1 MTNQVAK
8 VVKNETFLME
18 KWEDEEFIEGKLAEL
33 GFDMEHTSWVYSWTV
48 PSWVSDE
55 KKESIIGRLEESNYR
70 SYLVNVRQE
79 SPR

>member
-1 MTNQVAK
+1 MANKVAK

-18 KWEDEEFIEGKLAEL
+18 KWEDEEFIEARLTEL
-33 GFDMEHTSWVYSWTV
+33 GFNMACTTWVYSWTV
-48 PSWVSDE
+48 PSWVPDA
-55 KKESIIGRLEESNYR
+55 KKKTIVDKLEASNYR

>member
-1 MTNQVAK
+1 MANIMDK

-18 KWEDEEFIEGKLAEL
+18 KWEDEEFIDEKLSEL
-33 GFDMEHTSWVYSWTV
+33 GFDMEYTSWVYSWTV
-48 PSWVSDE
+48 PSWVTDA
-55 KKESIIGRLEESNYR
+55 KKKTIVDKLEASNYR

>member
-1 MTNQVAK
+1 MANIMAK

-18 KWEDEEFIEGKLAEL
+18 KWEDEEFIDEKLSEL
-33 GFDMEHTSWVYSWTV
+33 GFNMEHTSWVYSWTV
-48 PSWVSDE
+48 PSWVPDA
-55 KKESIIGRLEESNYR
+55 KKKAIVDKLEASNYR

>member
-1 MTNQVAK
+1 MANIMDK

-18 KWEDEEFIEGKLAEL
+18 KWEDEEFIDEKLSEL
-33 GFDMEHTSWVYSWTV
+33 GFNMEYTSWVYSWTV
-48 PSWVSDE
+48 PSWVPDAE
-55 KKESIIGRLEESNYR
+55 KKAIVDKLEASNYR

>member
-1 MTNQVAK
+1 MANIMDK

-18 KWEDEEFIEGKLAEL
+18 KWEDEEFIDEKLAEL
-33 GFDMEHTSWVYSWTV
+33 GFDMEYTSWVYSWTV
-48 PSWVSDE
+48 PSWVPDA
-55 KKESIIGRLEESNYR
+55 KKKTIVDKLEASNYR

>member
-1 MTNQVAK
+1 MASIMDK

-18 KWEDEEFIEGKLAEL
+18 KWEDEEFIDEKLSEL
-33 GFDMEHTSWVYSWTV
+33 GFDMEYTSWVYSWTV
-48 PSWVSDE
+48 PSWVPDA
-55 KKESIIGRLEESNYR
+55 KKKTIVDKLEASNYR